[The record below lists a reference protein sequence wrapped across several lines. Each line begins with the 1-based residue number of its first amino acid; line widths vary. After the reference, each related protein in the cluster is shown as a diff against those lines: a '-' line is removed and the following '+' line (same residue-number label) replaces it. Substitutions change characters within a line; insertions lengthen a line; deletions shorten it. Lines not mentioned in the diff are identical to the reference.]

1 AMDHPSRPSAPDPL
15 PVVFTNPVLSTMTAD
30 GSRRWLRPRPSSGKF
45 AARRRILAYALIA
58 LYTALPF
65 VRVGGQP
72 AMLFDVSARRFTVFG
87 FTFLPTD
94 TVLLALTLVTIFVA
108 IFLVTALWGRVWC
121 GWACPQTVYMEFI
134 FRPIERLFEGTR
146 GRGGNPRVPPS
157 TARKLGKYAVY
168 FVICFVLA
176 NTFLAY
182 FVGVET
188 LGQWMVQ
195 SPFEHPV
202 PFLIMAFVTG
212 LMMFDFAYFR
222 EQMCTLACP
231 YGR

>member
-1 AMDHPSRPSAPDPL
+1 MDHPSRPSAPDPL

-108 IFLVTALWGRVWC
+108 IFLVTAL
-121 GWACPQTVYMEFI
+121 
-134 FRPIERLFEGTR
+134 
-146 GRGGNPRVPPS
+146 
-157 TARKLGKYAVY
+157 
-168 FVICFVLA
+168 
-176 NTFLAY
+176 
-182 FVGVET
+182 
-188 LGQWMVQ
+188 
-195 SPFEHPV
+195 
-202 PFLIMAFVTG
+202 
-212 LMMFDFAYFR
+212 
-222 EQMCTLACP
+222 
-231 YGR
+231 